1 MSIPQRPWMAPGR
14 DPAGGMGRGFIF
26 PDHVARDPD
35 ELILREHAQEVL
47 APVLDRL
54 RRGDMSAALRA
65 AERLCRQRPGLALP
79 VVELARLLLAEG
91 APEKALPLLE
101 QVLRRNGQHAEAL
114 KLSAFAHMQQ
124 GDLPRACVLFGQAV
138 RRAPADS
145 CAQIN
150 YHALRRRLRPGREG
164 GPTGQTGQ
172 TGPAGPVG
180 AVGLAGAPRPVV
192 ATSIPP
198 KGVETSRMAVD
209 SWLQRGLRVLSVNTA
224 QERDQLAPL
233 FPGVEFRL
241 CEDTARAEY
250 GRDYQ
255 YLDALLDALAETG
268 EPLCGIINADI
279 VLRGEPQDWDRL
291 CGVAA
296 KRLVY
301 GSRINVRRAEDT
313 LGTLLEPGFDFYLF
327 PASFLER
334 VPRTGFVIG
343 QPAWDVFLPAWA
355 ARCGVPR
362 SFCHSPVALHVEH
375 PVQWNRTTNT
385 RLLLMAVSWLAPEL
399 AGLVTGDGGCHG
411 YLKPLTSALA
421 QVLNRAPKA
430 GAEPLFCPSSVM
442 EGYMA
447 PVDPLYWL
455 RDTEETLVV
464 FDRG

>member
-1 MSIPQRPWMAPGR
+1 MTPPHRAWMPPAPASEGWI
-14 DPAGGMGRGFIF
+14 GRGFPF
-26 PDHVARDPD
+26 GEHVSRDPD
-35 ELILREHAQEVL
+35 ELILREHAREVL
-47 APVLDRL
+47 ASVLDRL
-54 RRGDMSAALRA
+54 RQGDMPAALRA

-79 VVELARLLLAEG
+79 VVELARLHMAEG
-91 APEKALPLLE
+91 APERAAPLLE
-101 QVLRRNGQHAEAL
+101 QVLRRNGRHAEAL
-114 KLSAFAHMQQ
+114 KLLGLAHMQQ
-124 GDLPRACVLFGQAV
+124 GDLPRAYVLFGQAV

-150 YHALRRRLRPGREG
+150 CHALRRRLRPGRG
-164 GPTGQTGQ
+164 GA
-172 TGPAGPVG
+172 PA
-180 AVGLAGAPRPVV
+180 GLAGAPRPVV

-209 SWLQRGLRVLSVNTA
+209 SWLGRGFRVLSVNTA

-233 FPGVEFRL
+233 FPDVAFRL

-279 VLRGEPQDWDRL
+279 VLRGEPQDWDHL
-291 CGVAA
+291 CGAA
-296 KRLVY
+296 AQRLVY
-301 GSRINVRRAEDT
+301 GSRINVRRAEDAH
-313 LGTLLEPGFDFYLF
+313 GALLEPGFDFYLF
-327 PASFLER
+327 PASFLAR
-334 VPRTGFVIG
+334 VPRTGFVVG

-362 SFCHSPVALHVEH
+362 AFCHSPVALHVEH

-385 RLLLMAVSWLAPEL
+385 RLLTMAVSWLAPEL
-399 AGLVTGDGGCHG
+399 ARLVVEDAGCRG
-411 YLKPLTSALA
+411 YLALFTSALSRM
-421 QVLNRAPKA
+421 LNRGPKA
-430 GAEPLFCPSSVM
+430 TAEPLFGVSPGMAACV
-442 EGYMA
+442 A

-455 RDTEETLVV
+455 RDAEETLVV

>member
-1 MSIPQRPWMAPGR
+1 MSIPQRPWMAPG
-14 DPAGGMGRGFIF
+14 PGPVGGMGRGFVF

-47 APVLDRL
+47 VPVLDRL
-54 RRGDMSAALRA
+54 RQGDMSAALRA

-91 APEKALPLLE
+91 APEKAVPLLE

-114 KLSAFAHMQQ
+114 KLLGFAHMQQ
-124 GDLPRACVLFGQAV
+124 GDLPRAYVLFGQAA
-138 RRAPADS
+138 RRVPADS

-150 YHALRRRLRPGREG
+150 CHALGRRLRPGREG
-164 GPTGQTGQ
+164 GPVTT
-172 TGPAGPVG
+172 A
-180 AVGLAGAPRPVV
+180 RPVV

-209 SWLQRGLRVLSVNTA
+209 SWTQRGFRVLSVNTA
-224 QERDQLAPL
+224 QERDQLAAL
-233 FPGVEFRL
+233 FPDVEFRL
-241 CEDTARAEY
+241 CEDTARSEY

-268 EPLCGIINADI
+268 QPLCGIVNADI
-279 VLRGEPQDWDRL
+279 VLRGKPEDWDLL
-291 CGVAA
+291 CGTAGQ
-296 KRLVY
+296 RLVY
-301 GSRINVRRAEDT
+301 GSRVNVHRPDAT
-313 LGTLLEPGFDFYLF
+313 HGTLLEPGFDFYFF
-327 PASFLER
+327 PASFLAR
-334 VPRTGFVIG
+334 VPRTGFAIG

-355 ARCGVPR
+355 ARSGMPL
-362 SFCHSPVALHVEH
+362 SFCYSPMALHVEH

-385 RLLLMAVSWLAPEL
+385 RLLLTAVSWLAPEL

-411 YLKPLTSALA
+411 YLKPFTSALA

-430 GAEPLFCPSSVM
+430 GAEPLFCPSSIM

-464 FDRG
+464 FGRG